1 MPDVHHR
8 RRQPDLVQVGDHE
21 NGKEKVVSWLE
32 TENMENRKG
41 LGELSSSLPNSDI
54 SLLLAQID
62 SVEENFL
69 DV

>member
-1 MPDVHHR
+1 MPDVHHG
-8 RRQPDLVQVGDHE
+8 RRQPDLVQVGDHG